1 VNPIERTLREWV
13 SKAVSVAVSASR
25 GVISEWVPSPASY
38 GQPRRLSNDSYG
50 QISPQ
55 RMREIVL
62 KTPTAGGAMNAILDY
77 ASGVEVGVRN
87 TDPAEKPPARAA
99 KLVTSLLTEP
109 NAQDDSREFRRK
121 LLRDLLVLGFAAV
134 EIEPGA
140 SGAPAANLYVLDSGN
155 LRVDF
160 DQHGSILGFTQFD
173 VNGKPILGKDGVHT
187 FLPDEVI
194 YYQLD
199 PKSESRYPMSRIEQ
213 LFACA
218 VIEQLMLS
226 YIGARFTD
234 GNIPFGVMDLG
245 DITEDEVKAAV
256 ALWNEQ
262 VEEFEHPEHRIVFT
276 GSRGGANYI
285 QFTYNLSELEAPN
298 LLSAIRMYILS
309 ILGVT
314 VNEMGEA
321 DNVNKANGFNLSF
334 TFKKRA
340 IEPLLDVFVTK
351 TTRHLI
357 KRVLGIDNLEL
368 YYEDIDSRDELLE
381 AQIEDMYLKAGIYSI
396 NYVRNKKGLPSID
409 GGDEPMIHLG
419 SAVLPISMLHD
430 FAQVQLEALQMINL
444 QTHVAIMQAM
454 QAMSTPQVGPD
465 GKPVPGTGKPPDLQ
479 ALGTLPLMRVMQ
491 PPERFTTPDASGSS
505 SFKFNMPAPN
515 MQTQVKPRTAAAP
528 TKPRGPVE
536 TAQRAGVRKD
546 N

>member
-1 VNPIERTLREWV
+1 
-13 SKAVSVAVSASR
+13 
-25 GVISEWVPSPASY
+25 
-38 GQPRRLSNDSYG
+38 
-50 QISPQ
+50 
-55 RMREIVL
+55 
-62 KTPTAGGAMNAILDY
+62 
-77 ASGVEVGVRN
+77 
-87 TDPAEKPPARAA
+87 
-99 KLVTSLLTEP
+99 
-109 NAQDDSREFRRK
+109 
-121 LLRDLLVLGFAAV
+121 
-134 EIEPGA
+134 
-140 SGAPAANLYVLDSGN
+140 
-155 LRVDF
+155 
-160 DQHGSILGFTQFD
+160 
-173 VNGKPILGKDGVHT
+173 
-187 FLPDEVI
+187 
-194 YYQLD
+194 
-199 PKSESRYPMSRIEQ
+199 
-213 LFACA
+213 
-218 VIEQLMLS
+218 
-226 YIGARFTD
+226 
-234 GNIPFGVMDLG
+234 
-245 DITEDEVKAAV
+245 
-256 ALWNEQ
+256 
-262 VEEFEHPEHRIVFT
+262 
-276 GSRGGANYI
+276 
-285 QFTYNLSELEAPN
+285 
-298 LLSAIRMYILS
+298 MYILS

-321 DNVNKANGFNLSF
+321 DNVNKANGFNLSY

-357 KRVLGIDNLEL
+357 KRVLGFDNLEL
-368 YYEDIDSRDELLE
+368 YYEDIDSRDELLQ